1 MKDNLEDY
9 LKLYDKF
16 TDGKFNEIYYGNQKI
31 INVKRIIN
39 MEKKLIEV
47 RLNYLNS
54 VINDKKKNQKQD
66 L

>member
-31 INVKRIIN
+31 ININRIIN
-39 MEKKLIEV
+39 IGKKLIKV